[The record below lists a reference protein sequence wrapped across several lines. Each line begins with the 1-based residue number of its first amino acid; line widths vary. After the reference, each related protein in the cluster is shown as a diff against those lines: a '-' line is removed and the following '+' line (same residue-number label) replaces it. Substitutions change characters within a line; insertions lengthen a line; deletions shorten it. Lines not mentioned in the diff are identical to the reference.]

1 MSYPESLSITE
12 ARYYRAES
20 YFRSKDSQ
28 KALDSYYEIYAD
40 DKFTFA
46 NRVVGRVAEL
56 EFKLG
61 RYEKSIEANQKLNRI
76 ATNSREK
83 HSSWTAL
90 MEAFYLTNS
99 FDSCLVYAN
108 RLIQDASVSA
118 PTQNRAALMS
128 GKIAMAKG
136 DYATAQDEFL
146 TIVNNA
152 SDESGAE
159 AKYRIAEIQYLS
171 KLYKQSYET
180 LIDLNKKYQAYPD
193 WIGKAFLLLADN
205 SQAMGDTFQAKATLK
220 SLIDKF
226 PLETI
231 REEAKVKLKMIEQAE
246 IVPDTVKKD
255 SIDN

>member
-1 MSYPESLSITE
+1 MTE
-12 ARYYRAES
+12 AQYYRAES
-20 YFRSKDSQ
+20 YYRAKDSQ
-28 KALDSYYEIYAD
+28 KALDSYYEIYGE

-61 RYEKSIEANQKLNRI
+61 RYQKAIEANQKLNTL

-83 HSSWTAL
+83 HTSWLAL

-99 FDSCLVYAN
+99 FDSCLVYAIK
-108 RLIQDASVSA
+108 LIQDASVSV

-136 DYATAQDEFL
+136 DYETAQDEFL

-159 AKYRIAEIQYLS
+159 AKYRIAEIQYIS
-171 KLYKQSYET
+171 KQYKQSYET
-180 LIDLNKKYQAYPD
+180 LIDLNKKFQSYPN

-205 SQAMGDTFQAKATLK
+205 SQAMGDTFQAKATL
-220 SLIDKF
+220 
-226 PLETI
+226 
-231 REEAKVKLKMIEQAE
+231 Q
-246 IVPDTVKKD
+246 
-255 SIDN
+255 

>member
-1 MSYPESLSITE
+1 
-12 ARYYRAES
+12 
-20 YFRSKDSQ
+20 
-28 KALDSYYEIYAD
+28 
-40 DKFTFA
+40 
-46 NRVVGRVAEL
+46 V
-56 EFKLG
+56 
-61 RYEKSIEANQKLNRI
+61 
-76 ATNSREK
+76 
-83 HSSWTAL
+83 
-90 MEAFYLTNS
+90 
-99 FDSCLVYAN
+99 
-108 RLIQDASVSA
+108 

-136 DYATAQDEFL
+136 DYETAQDEFL

-159 AKYRIAEIQYLS
+159 AKYRIAEIQYIS
-171 KLYKQSYET
+171 KQYKQSYET
-180 LIDLNKKYQAYPD
+180 LIDLNKKFQSYPN

-231 REEAKVKLKMIEQAE
+231 REEAKVKLKMIEQGETTAVE
-246 IVPDTVKKD
+246 TIQKD